1 VAVVTFVPVVPWPLL
16 LVLGVAALAAIWWN
30 PSQDEAPGE
39 SRGTHW
45 RLTAAV
51 VLFSL
56 AALRPG
62 LPGDEVETRA
72 ANLNVYFVIDT
83 TSSMV
88 AEDHGADQP
97 RMQGVRADVTEIAEA
112 LPGARFCVVTFDQS
126 VRVRLPL
133 TGDTNALG
141 AAVDTIVPEPPEYS
155 RGTSV
160 TEADERLGTLLHQAA
175 SRHPERGR
183 VVFYLGDGEHTAQT
197 PPAAFTVPRGLIHG
211 GAVLGYGTAQGGRMQ
226 SRPGPYGAA
235 GRYIQDPRT
244 GEDALSRLDEPMLRA
259 IASQLGL
266 SYVHRR
272 AGGTV
277 DEALAAVDLD
287 RFGTSD
293 ELERERLRVR
303 EELYWVLLVGLG
315 LIGAW
320 EVGASVSAL
329 FAARSRRGGRP

>member
-30 PSQDEAPGE
+30 PSQDAPGE

-62 LPGDEVETRA
+62 LAGDEVETTA

-112 LPGARFCVVTFDQS
+112 LPGARFSVVTFDNS

-160 TEADERLGTLLHQAA
+160 TEADERLGTLLEQAA
-175 SRHPERGR
+175 TRHPERGR
-183 VVFYLGDGEHTAQT
+183 IVFYLGDGEHTAQT
-197 PPAAFTVPRGLIHG
+197 PPAPFTVRRGLVHG

-226 SRPGPYGAA
+226 SRPGHYGAA

-244 GEDALSRLDEPMLRA
+244 GEDALSRLDEQMLRSL
-259 IASQLGL
+259 ASQLGL
-266 SYVHRR
+266 AYVHRT
-272 AGGTV
+272 AGSPV
-277 DEALAAVDLD
+277 DEALATVDLD
-287 RFGTSD
+287 RFGASE

-303 EELYWVLLVGLG
+303 EELYWVLLLGLG

-320 EVGASVSAL
+320 EVGTSVSAL
-329 FAARSRRGGRP
+329 FGSRSRRGGRP